1 MVHWLL
7 VYDGE
12 EQTNLVFDQDKIK
25 YFGVLENTNLSM

>member
-12 EQTNLVFDQDKIK
+12 EQINLVFGQEKIK
-25 YFGVLENTNLSM
+25 YFGVLENANLSM